1 MQLELDCIEWVLGK
15 IQVNKIPNDRLEGAI
30 RTIIKD
36 LEKRKDKAMIRPET
50 EDFCTKIEALQGSS
64 TLLILP
70 SINGSHS
77 SSSSSDS
84 SSSVGAVVVVVVVV
98 SADDTRLRFTSIQ
111 FTFPKNVSYTSL
123 SISESG
129 KASTAAAP
137 LS

>member
-84 SSSVGAVVVVVVVV
+84 SSSVGAVVVVVV